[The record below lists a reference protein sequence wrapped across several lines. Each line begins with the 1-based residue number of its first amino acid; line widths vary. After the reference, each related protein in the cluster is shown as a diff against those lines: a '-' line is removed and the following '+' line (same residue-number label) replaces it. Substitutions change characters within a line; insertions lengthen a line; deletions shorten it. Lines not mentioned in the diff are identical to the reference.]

1 MARARVNSSFVLSPF
16 IPTLNLGKQ
25 SVCTC
30 HTKWREKEVSTV
42 YTVCAPRFEA
52 ARPPPCL
59 LLIRRS
65 SYTPVDKDSS
75 RSKNPRTTTS
85 RNFYKKM
92 SNLDP
97 IPLSPFPV
105 AKRSRGARSNTV
117 LSLSPGGEA
126 GECIFPIRKK
136 IIFFCVQLRR
146 VCVEKKAKNILRHAK
161 GRVQCLLSRQLT
173 HKSAF
178 YCTL

>member
-1 MARARVNSSFVLSPF
+1 MARDRVNSSFVLSPF
-16 IPTLNLGKQ
+16 IPTLNWGKQ

-30 HTKWREKEVSTV
+30 HTKWREKEVST
-42 YTVCAPRFEA
+42 YCVCAPRFEA

-75 RSKNPRTTTS
+75 TSKNPRNTTS
-85 RNFYKKM
+85 RRFYKKM

-105 AKRSRGARSNTV
+105 AKRSRGPVQTQSSPCRRAERRESV
-117 LSLSPGGEA
+117 FFLS
-126 GECIFPIRKK
+126 KK
-136 IIFFCVQLRR
+136 IFFVCNCGACV
-146 VCVEKKAKNILRHAK
+146 
-161 GRVQCLLSRQLT
+161 
-173 HKSAF
+173 
-178 YCTL
+178 